1 VAVQSHYFSVG
12 SIVSWAEA
20 GVGAVATQS
29 VANVDYGPRRLALM
43 REGLSAPQTLA
54 ALLENDPGRDVRQV
68 AMVDARG
75 RVAVHTG
82 KRCIP
87 AAGHVLGDGFSVQAN
102 LMAGDSVWPTMKA
115 AFERAGGDLAD
126 RLVAALEA
134 GQEAGGDIRGQQSA
148 ALIVVS
154 GERSHEP
161 WRGRLFDLRVE
172 DHPAPVAELKRLV
185 RLRRAYRLADESDE
199 HMAAGRIE
207 EARDLLERSLAL
219 APDNDELRFWAAVT
233 LFRSGREDE
242 ALAMLREVFSRGPQW
257 AELIPRLAPLGLLP
271 EEPSAL
277 ERILAQRP
285 SAGST

>member
-1 VAVQSHYFSVG
+1 
-12 SIVSWAEA
+12 
-20 GVGAVATQS
+20 
-29 VANVDYGPRRLALM
+29 
-43 REGLSAPQTLA
+43 
-54 ALLENDPGRDVRQV
+54 
-68 AMVDARG
+68 
-75 RVAVHTG
+75 
-82 KRCIP
+82 
-87 AAGHVLGDGFSVQAN
+87 
-102 LMAGDSVWPTMKA
+102 
-115 AFERAGGDLAD
+115 
-126 RLVAALEA
+126 LEA

-185 RLRRAYRLADESDE
+185 RLRRAYRFADESDE